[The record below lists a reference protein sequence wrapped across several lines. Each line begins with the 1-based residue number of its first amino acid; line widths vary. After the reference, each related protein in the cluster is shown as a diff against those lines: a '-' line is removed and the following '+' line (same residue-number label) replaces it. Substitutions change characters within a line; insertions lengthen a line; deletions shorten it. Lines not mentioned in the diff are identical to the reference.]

1 MTPEYQERL
10 YKAMKSQ
17 YEADINKAM
26 LRLDNLFNIENS
38 IATPTYPT
46 DIALKELSDAKQKLK
61 TLEEYIN
68 GSKPLKQLLND

>member
-1 MTPEYQERL
+1 MTQKYQERL
-10 YKAMKSQ
+10 YKAIKSQ

-26 LRLDNLFNIENS
+26 LRLDNLFNIENKEV
-38 IATPTYPT
+38 TPIYPVGV
-46 DIALKELSDAKQKLK
+46 ALGELNEAKQKLK